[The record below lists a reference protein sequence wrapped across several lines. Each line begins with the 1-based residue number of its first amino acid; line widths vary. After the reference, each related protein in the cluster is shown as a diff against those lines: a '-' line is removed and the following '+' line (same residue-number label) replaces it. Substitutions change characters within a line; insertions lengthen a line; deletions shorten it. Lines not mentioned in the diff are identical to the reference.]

1 MFYSSRY
8 LATVNMSFF
17 VTNTGETVIF
27 GVFFFLI
34 AVVADSFYEMASASG
49 LCQGSL
55 DFFLSPAI
63 LVLSRS
69 ASI

>member
-1 MFYSSRY
+1 
-8 LATVNMSFF
+8 MSFF
-17 VTNTGETVIF
+17 VTTTGETVIF

-34 AVVADSFYEMASASG
+34 AMFDDSFYEMASASG

-55 DFFLSPAI
+55 GFFFSPSI